1 MRTAAARIHR
11 DAAPSPTQ
19 ASLVIIASAG
29 HSGST
34 LLDLLLGNQPMISGA
49 GEMNRLTLHAP
60 DRVCACG
67 ATVTNCSYWNQV
79 RAIVSR
85 RRNSTGLIRWD
96 ECHTDIPPQRP
107 VVTVR
112 DSCDLRSGET
122 VPESLRRELIRAGL
136 AITER
141 AVLTRHGV
149 RDFKWHLTE
158 PDDGQQWVLRPS
170 DGQVDVY
177 AEFKGWKNPVRLVP
191 QPIELALASGSRTVL
206 SVVQAIST
214 EASKYVEIAENSWTV
229 ADAMA
234 TASGRPF
241 VVDSSKSALRLKL
254 LYMLRRDRVRIIH
267 LVRDGRAVAASAMRR
282 HGMPAARAGR
292 IWKRDNQHLAV
303 MLATVPSRLKIRVH
317 YEAIC
322 EDPAREMS
330 RIGDF
335 LGVGFD
341 ETLVTLGERP
351 VHNIPGNP
359 MLFKRNQGTITKDER
374 WRRALSNQDL
384 AAFERAAGR
393 LNRSFG
399 YR

>member
-1 MRTAAARIHR
+1 MRTAAARVHR
-11 DAAPSPTQ
+11 ESVASPAQ

-34 LLDLLLGNQPMISGA
+34 LLDLLLGNQPTVSGA
-49 GEMNRLTLHAP
+49 GEMNRLTLYAP

-79 RAIVSR
+79 RAVISKG
-85 RRNSTGLIRWD
+85 RNSTALIRWD

-107 VVTVR
+107 TVTVPG
-112 DSCDLRSGET
+112 SLQASSGET
-122 VPESLRRELIRAGL
+122 VPDSLRGELIRAGL
-136 AITER
+136 AISER

-158 PDDGQQWVLRPS
+158 PASGQRWVLRPS
-170 DGQVDVY
+170 EGQVDVY
-177 AEFKGWKNPVRLVP
+177 SEFTGWKNPVRLVP

-206 SVVQAIST
+206 QAVRSLST
-214 EASKYVEIAENSWTV
+214 EASNYVQIAENSWTV

-234 TASGRPF
+234 TVSGRPF

-282 HGMPAARAGR
+282 HDMSAARASR

-322 EDPAREMS
+322 ENPAREVS

-335 LGVGFD
+335 LGTRFD
-341 ETLVTLGERP
+341 EALVTLGERP

-359 MLFKRNQGTITKDER
+359 MLFKRNQRAITKDER
-374 WRRALSNQDL
+374 WRRDLSNQDL